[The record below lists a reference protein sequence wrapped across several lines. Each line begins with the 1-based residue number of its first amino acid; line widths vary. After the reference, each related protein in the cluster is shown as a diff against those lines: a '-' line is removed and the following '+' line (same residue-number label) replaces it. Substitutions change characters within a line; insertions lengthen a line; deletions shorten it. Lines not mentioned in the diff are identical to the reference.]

1 MTFTEYDDNALREL
15 GQVAAERRESIGM
28 TLETVY
34 DRTKIR
40 LEYLRGIEDGDY
52 TNFPEVVYI
61 KGFVRTYL
69 KIIGAED
76 LQEEFMTQLN
86 KLEPPESFQVSASA
100 SGSGSRQREDSRR
113 RQSQSQKNIS
123 RVLGNGSSVSNG
135 FKPASHFWLFLV
147 LILALVGTGVYVWY
161 AVKYEGL
168 DLKNMKFFKFSETNN
183 LFNSPSASSND
194 VNTAA
199 NPVPASAPVS
209 VDIIA
214 QEPEKNEEP
223 EIKPSLEIHA
233 VHDVW
238 LSVRFGDAQPV
249 FRRTLKRGDF
259 MRWDL
264 NADEPARVV
273 FGRPTAAQVILNGK
287 DLGVVNPSAKR
298 SETYIY
304 NADGTFTRVQRRN
317 SNNNN

>member
-40 LEYLRGIEDGDY
+40 LEYLQGIEEGDY

-76 LQEEFMTQLN
+76 LQDEFMTQLN
-86 KLEPPESFQVSASA
+86 KLEPPDSFIGSVSS
-100 SGSGSRQREDSRR
+100 SSQRDEPRR
-113 RQSQSQKNIS
+113 RGQSQSQRNIS
-123 RVLGNGSSVSNG
+123 RVLGNGTSLSNG

-147 LILALVGTGVYVWY
+147 LVLALAGTGVYVWY

-168 DLKNMKFFKFSETNN
+168 DLRNMKFFSFSGNN
-183 LFNSPSASSND
+183 TLFNDPNASSND
-194 VNTAA
+194 INAATNTE
-199 NPVPASAPVS
+199 PISVPVS
-209 VDIIA
+209 DDVSVQV
-214 QEPEKNEEP
+214 QEEEKPEV
-223 EIKPSLEIHA
+223 KPSLEIHA
-233 VHDVW
+233 VNDVW

-264 NADEPARVV
+264 NEGEPARVV
-273 FGRPTAAQVILNGK
+273 FGRPAAAQVVLNGK

-304 NADGTFTRVQRRN
+304 NADGTFNRLQRRN
-317 SNNNN
+317 NNN